1 MANRIIRAA
10 LIALSV
16 LVLLGTVVFLAV
28 YWKRIPDRV
37 PMRFDGRGEIVGWGA
52 KASLLLLPVLNAVLT
67 VALSFAKTVNFSTLR
82 RVRRYPAP
90 PLLFPLM
97 SLMLTLGLSYMTVC
111 IALVRPLG
119 LWFTPVFP
127 VVSMLPLVVYIVQM
141 LAGAR

>member
-1 MANRIIRAA
+1 MVNRILRVA

-28 YWKRIPDRV
+28 YWKHIPDRV

-52 KASLLLLPVLNAVLT
+52 KLSLLLLPVMNAVLT
-67 VALSFAKTVNFSTLR
+67 VALSFAKTVSFSTLR
-82 RVRRYPAP
+82 RERRYPAP

-97 SLMLTLGLSYMTVC
+97 NLMLTLGLSYMTVC
-111 IALVRPLG
+111 IARARPLG

-127 VVSMLPLVVYIVQM
+127 VVSMLPLVVYIVRM
-141 LAGAR
+141 LAGPR